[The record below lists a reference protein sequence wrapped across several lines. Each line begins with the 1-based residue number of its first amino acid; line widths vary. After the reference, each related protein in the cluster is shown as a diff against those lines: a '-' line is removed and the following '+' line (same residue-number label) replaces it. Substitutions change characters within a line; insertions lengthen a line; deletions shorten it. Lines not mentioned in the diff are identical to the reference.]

1 MNDVKKAKQIQKF
14 SADYDMT
21 IVIKYAFLLFGLFLL
36 QLFVLE
42 FLLRFYHKDMA
53 DKGYLTP
60 EITHTIFGFIG
71 GWIAAIVT
79 FLSKRLADQKQP
91 PRNSDT
97 KQETDQK

>member
-21 IVIKYAFLLFGLFLL
+21 IVIKYAFLLFGAFLL

-42 FLLRFYHKDMA
+42 VLLRFYHKEMA
-53 DKGYLTP
+53 DTGYLTP

-79 FLSKRLADQKQP
+79 FLSKRLADQKQSTGKDNP
-91 PRNSDT
+91 QQEET
-97 KQETDQK
+97 K